1 MNISVT
7 FEIPFGK
14 VSLDAIEKAVRQSLK
29 ESGRLMIKTL
39 LEALQK
45 RLSFMLQALHPER
58 FVKNGRHER
67 LRAFHGRL
75 QTFKTSFGKGPWI
88 PLGLLVN
95 QSWTEVR
102 KGLKRFTDYERLEVL
117 ISDGEPEIE
126 ALLRK
131 ERDNI
136 GVLGFWFRTLS
147 ERIYLGTKTF
157 PPFLCI

>member
-1 MNISVT
+1 
-7 FEIPFGK
+7 
-14 VSLDAIEKAVRQSLK
+14 
-29 ESGRLMIKTL
+29 
-39 LEALQK
+39 
-45 RLSFMLQALHPER
+45 
-58 FVKNGRHER
+58 
-67 LRAFHGRL
+67 L